1 LLQRQSVFA
10 RRTSSVKSHSF
21 TLLALLVLGVAAFAN
36 PTIAFAQAPPGWP
49 ASRAYIK
56 VMKAKINSLWQGYA
70 QASPQSVTPGTVTVS
85 FRLNAD
91 GTAQDIRVRS
101 NTSNQFLA
109 DVCVRAIRNAKLPP
123 LPAAVIREQGH
134 AWADVRDMEF
144 TAPESWRH

>member
-1 LLQRQSVFA
+1 
-10 RRTSSVKSHSF
+10 
-21 TLLALLVLGVAAFAN
+21 
-36 PTIAFAQAPPGWP
+36 
-49 ASRAYIK
+49 
-56 VMKAKINSLWQGYA
+56 MKAKINSLWQGYA
-70 QASPQSVTPGTVTVS
+70 KESPQSVTPGTVKIS

-91 GTAQDIRVRS
+91 GTAREIRVRS